1 MVIISSLLINGVE
14 VKPPQEF
21 SVALNTI
28 DADSSGRN
36 ANGTMVRDIITQKV
50 KIEAK
55 WGPLSSTESSAILKA
70 VKGKFFTINYP
81 DPEEGKQMTKTFYV
95 GDRNAPAYSWNEKF
109 KRVEWSNLAMNFIE
123 R

>member
-1 MVIISSLLINGVE
+1 MSGTLMINGVT

-21 SVALNTI
+21 SATLNTI

-50 KIEAK
+50 KIECK
-55 WGPLSSTESSAILKA
+55 WGPLSDSEASTILKA
-70 VKGKFFTINYP
+70 VKDKFITINYP
-81 DPEEGKQMTKTFYV
+81 DPEIGGQTTKTFYV
-95 GDRNAPAYSWNEKF
+95 GDRSAPSYSWNNKF
-109 KRVEWSNLAMNFIE
+109 SQAKWQGLSMNFIE

>member
-1 MVIISSLLINGVE
+1 MSGVLIINGVN
-14 VKPPQEF
+14 VKPPQDF
-21 SVALNTI
+21 SATLNTI

-50 KIEAK
+50 KIECK
-55 WGPLSSTESSAILKA
+55 WGPLSDSEVSIILKA
-70 VKGKFFTINYP
+70 VKGNFFTIEYP

-95 GDRNAPAYSWNEKF
+95 GDRTAPAYSWNNKF
-109 KRVEWSNLAMNFIE
+109 ASAKWSNLSMNFIE

>member
-1 MVIISSLLINGVE
+1 MSNLLINGVE

-21 SVALNTI
+21 TVTLNTI

-55 WGPLSSTESSAILKA
+55 WGPLSSQESSLILKS
-70 VKGKFFTINYP
+70 VKGKFFTLNYP
-81 DPEEGKQMTKTFYV
+81 DPEEGTQMTKTFYV
-95 GDRNAPAYSWNEKF
+95 GDRSAPAYSWNEKLQ
-109 KRVEWSNLAMNFIE
+109 RVEWSNLAMNFIE

>member
-1 MVIISSLLINGVE
+1 MSGNLAINGVT
-14 VKPPQEF
+14 VKPPQDF
-21 SVALNTI
+21 SVTLNTI

-55 WGPLSSTESSAILKA
+55 WGPLSGAETSTILKA
-70 VKGKFFTINYP
+70 VKGKFFTVNYP
-81 DPEEGKQMTKTFYV
+81 DPEIGGQVTKTFYV
-95 GDRNAPAYSWNEKF
+95 GDRSAPAYSWNEKF
-109 KRVEWSNLAMNFIE
+109 KRAEWENLSMNFIE

>member
-1 MVIISSLLINGVE
+1 MSGVLIINGVN

-21 SVALNTI
+21 SATLNTI

-50 KIEAK
+50 KIECK
-55 WGPLSSTESSAILKA
+55 WGPLSDSEVSIILKA
-70 VKGKFFTINYP
+70 VKEKFFTVEYP

-95 GDRNAPAYSWNEKF
+95 GDRTAPAYSWNNKF
-109 KRVEWSNLAMNFIE
+109 ASAKWSNLSMNFIE